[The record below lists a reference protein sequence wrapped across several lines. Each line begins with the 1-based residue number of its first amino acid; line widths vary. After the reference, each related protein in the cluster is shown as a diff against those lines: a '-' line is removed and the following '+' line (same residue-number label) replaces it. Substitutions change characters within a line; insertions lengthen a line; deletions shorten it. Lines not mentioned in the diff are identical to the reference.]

1 MENLVS
7 SIQPIQP
14 MTFSKIGETEKNA
27 ESSTPFL
34 NILKDAVNEYT
45 SLQKTVD
52 EDSTAL
58 ALGDADNLAQI
69 QIDSFKAEAA
79 LQTAVQ
85 LTSRVVNAYKEIMQM
100 NI

>member
-1 MENLVS
+1 MGNFITA
-7 SIQPIQP
+7 IQPIQP
-14 MTFSKIGETEKNA
+14 MTFSKIGETEKTT

-34 NILKDAVNEYT
+34 NVLKDAVNEYT
-45 SLQKTVD
+45 ALQKTAD

-58 ALGDADNLAQI
+58 ALGEADNLAQI
-69 QIDSFKAEAA
+69 QIDSMKAETA
-79 LQTAVQ
+79 LQTTVQ